1 MENLNELRSSEESK
15 RLAVETALASLN
27 FLNGTLKVFD
37 IQFSF
42 QEELLARD
50 TQYRKELR
58 SHIESRIAAAEIRRR
73 NYQEKVKEVIWD
85 F

>member
-1 MENLNELRSSEESK
+1 VENLNELRSSEESK

>member
-1 MENLNELRSSEESK
+1 
-15 RLAVETALASLN
+15 VETALASLN